1 MIMNEIFFLLS
12 HKPITLSHSILSVRY
27 LSVRVSLKSNIN
39 EKVEQHIKK
48 TPQVQCF
55 NVLC

>member
-1 MIMNEIFFLLS
+1 MNEIFFLLS